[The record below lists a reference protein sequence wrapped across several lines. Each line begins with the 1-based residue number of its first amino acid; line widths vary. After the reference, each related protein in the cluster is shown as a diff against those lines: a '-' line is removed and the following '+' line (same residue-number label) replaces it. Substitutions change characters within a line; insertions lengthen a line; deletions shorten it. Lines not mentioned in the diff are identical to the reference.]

1 MKRAVL
7 LDVSAIMY
15 RAFFAHLNFRA
26 KNEPTGAVFGFT
38 NTLLSIIDEFSPDY
52 IGAAFDVKRSTLKRS
67 EKYKDYKSGRKPM
80 PEDLVSQVPRIET
93 LLDCFG
99 IEKYKVDG
107 HEADDVIGALAKKLS
122 ADNVEVFIITG
133 DKDLSQLVDGNINIA
148 LLGKGDGRD
157 RFKVLRT
164 EEDVVGQ
171 LGVKPDDVPDLFGL
185 IGDASDGIPGVRKI
199 GAKKALV
206 MLEKYT
212 NLEGIYENIDKL
224 SELPGIGKGLVK
236 NIEEDKEI
244 AFLSRDLA
252 TIDLDIPLEYQREK
266 LEYGI
271 QQGELYNLFKSLEF
285 KGFIKKMNLKEEIV
299 QNKEATSQ
307 EGDLK
312 DKTDS
317 KVKDDPKMKDGSN
330 NSSQMSL
337 FGAGSQSIKP
347 VRENIIIADKA
358 SFEAMIKEAE
368 SCSDAGVYYNECGLT
383 VTLKNNSYYI
393 PTGCGDL
400 DVDNNKEMIKKFFSL
415 DLNIISHKFKEI
427 LNAGYEIKNMHFD
440 VMVAYYLLT
449 AQTKE
454 DIEVVLYN
462 ETGEE
467 FPVYKEVFGK
477 EKSSDIPVKDMGEFL
492 IKRSDALYEIYGDLK
507 NRIEEEGLSEL
518 FYNIEMKLIL
528 ILSKMEREGIA
539 IDPDY
544 FKEYSLELSSRLEGL
559 KKQIFEIS
567 EEEFNLNSPK
577 QLADIL
583 FMKLNIEP
591 VTKTKT
597 GFSTNVDVLE
607 TLKGRGEKIAE
618 YILEYRKLTKLQS
631 TYVDALTKLID
642 ENNRLHTTFNQ
653 TGTATGRLSS
663 SNPNLQ
669 NIPVKTDEGIK
680 IRRGFVSDA
689 GNTLLAIDYS
699 QIELRVLAELS
710 GDENL
715 IKAYGEGLDLHDLTA
730 RKILDIEDDG
740 EVSRSQRTM
749 AKIVNFSIIYGK
761 TPFGL
766 SKELGI
772 SQKDAKEYINRYFEQ
787 YPRVKELE
795 ENIIKGA
802 QEDGYV
808 KTYFGRKRS
817 IEGINSRNGNI
828 RKQADRMAVN
838 TVIQGTA
845 ADILKKVMIE
855 IDKKIAGNKDIKM
868 NLQVHDELIFEVKDN
883 KVEEYAE
890 LIKNIMEN
898 SIDFKKVKLVAN
910 VAFGKNWAEAK

>member
-1 MKRAVL
+1 MKKAVL

-15 RAFFAHLNFRA
+15 RAFFAHMNFRA

-80 PEDLVSQVPRIET
+80 PEDLVTQIPKIES

-107 HEADDVIGALAKKLS
+107 HEADDVIGVLAKKLS

-148 LLGKGDGRD
+148 LLGKGEGKE

-164 EEDVVGQ
+164 EEDVVEQ
-171 LGVKPDDVPDLFGL
+171 LGVKPNDVPDLFGL

-212 NLEGIYENIDKL
+212 NLEGIYENLDKL
-224 SELPGIGKGLVK
+224 SDLPGIGKGLVT
-236 NIEEDKEI
+236 NIEEDRDM

-252 TIDLDIPLEYQREK
+252 TIDLNIPLEYDMDK
-266 LEYGI
+266 LKYKIEEV
-271 QQGELYNLFKSLEF
+271 ELYNLFKSLEF
-285 KGFIKKMNLKEEIV
+285 KGFIKKLNLKKEETVKEEVIAIEEKV
-299 QNKEATSQ
+299 DIEKNKSLSDRKDATS
-307 EGDLK
+307 
-312 DKTDS
+312 
-317 KVKDDPKMKDGSN
+317 SN
-330 NSSQMSL
+330 SQMSL
-337 FGAGSQSIKP
+337 FGNGAKIIKP
-347 VRENIIIADKA
+347 IRESIIVLDET
-358 SFEAMIKEAE
+358 SFESMMKEAE
-368 SCSDAGVYYNECGLT
+368 SSNLAGVFYNECGIA

-393 PTGCGDL
+393 PVGHDYLGAK
-400 DVDNNKEMIKKFFSL
+400 NNSRELIKKFLSL
-415 DLNIISHKFKEI
+415 DLKIISHKFKEI
-427 LNAGYEIKNMHFD
+427 LNAGYVIKNMHFD

-462 ETGEE
+462 ETGKE
-467 FPVYKEVFGK
+467 FPMYKEVFGK
-477 EKSSDIPVKDMGEFL
+477 EEPSKIPVKDMGEFL
-492 IKRSDALYEIYGDLK
+492 IKRSNALYEIYGDLK
-507 NRIEEEGLSEL
+507 KRIEEEGLSDL
-518 FYNIEMKLIL
+518 FYDIEMKLIL

-544 FKEYSLELSSRLEGL
+544 FKKYSVDLSIRLEEL
-559 KKQIFEIS
+559 KKEIFQLS

-577 QLADIL
+577 QLAEIL
-583 FMKLNIEP
+583 FIKLNIEP

-607 TLKGRGEKIAE
+607 ILRDRGEKIAE

-642 ENNRLHTTFNQ
+642 KNNRLHTTFNQ

-680 IRRGFVSDA
+680 IRRGFISDS

-715 IKAYGEGLDLHDLTA
+715 IQAYSDGIDLHDLTA
-730 RKILDIEDDG
+730 KKILEIEDDG
-740 EVSRSQRTM
+740 EVTRSQRTM

-766 SKELGI
+766 AKELSI
-772 SQKDAKEYINRYFEQ
+772 TQKDAKEYIKKYFEQ

-795 ENIIKGA
+795 EKIIKEA
-802 QEDGYV
+802 QENGYV

-817 IEGINSRNGNI
+817 IEGINSKNNNI
-828 RKQADRMAVN
+828 KKQADRMAVN

-855 IDKKIAGNKDIKM
+855 IDKKICDKEDIKM

-883 KVEEYAE
+883 KVEEYANI
-890 LIKNIMEN
+890 IKNIMEN
-898 SIDFKKVKLVAN
+898 SIEFKKVKLEAN
-910 VAFGKNWAEAK
+910 VAYGKNWAEAK